1 MRLTSGL
8 READAL
14 KISQAVQQH
23 GPFPTLLSLWRKS
36 GVRVEAL
43 RQLAAADAFTS
54 MGLDRQQALWATQQL
69 RDDLLPMFEGMEV
82 EEQTAA
88 LPEIALQTR
97 VVYDYAATGL
107 SLKAHPVSFAR
118 EMLNR
123 RGVIPC
129 GNLADE
135 KRFPHGKRVSVAGL
149 VLVRQRP
156 GTASGILFMTME
168 DESGVANLV
177 VRPDIYDQYRAVLRH
192 SVGLIVHG
200 NVERQGQVIHVFVH
214 KAERLTRAEEIGAVS
229 RDFH

>member
-8 READAL
+8 READAK
-14 KISQAVQQH
+14 KIEEAV
-23 GPFPTLLSLWRKS
+23 GRAGRFRTIVSLWRAS

-43 RQLAAADAFTS
+43 RQLAAADAFGS
-54 MGLDRQQALWATQQL
+54 MGLDRQAALWATQQL
-69 RDDLLPMFEGMEV
+69 RDEALPMFEGVEV
-82 EEQTAA
+82 EERSAS
-88 LPEIALQTR
+88 LPAIGLQTR

-107 SLKAHPVSFAR
+107 SLKAHPVAFAR

-123 RGVIPC
+123 RGVTPC
-129 GNLADE
+129 GNLAEE
-135 KRFPHGKRVSVAGL
+135 KRYPHGRRVSVAGL

-177 VRPDIYDQYRAVLRH
+177 VRPDVYDRYRAVLRH

-200 NVERQGQVIHVFVH
+200 RVERQGQVVHVMVQG
-214 KAERLTRAEEIGAVS
+214 AEKLTRGGEVGVVS